1 MHLETVAVRRI
12 VPPYVEKQLLPADRL
27 GRVAQQYVQDAPA
40 DGRELYQ
47 SALPLYPVLPDIHEQ
62 ISATQYSGLAAAPL
76 GQGLQPRHQ
85 FAHFKGLDQIIVG
98 SCRETGELVVNM
110 SACRKHQNRGVVA
123 LLPQPGAERKPV
135 EKRQIEVEHNGVVGR
150 AACRSACQLQAVRA
164 GPGIVAVHVFQC
176 EIFHNGCGQVYIIFH
191 KQDVQHAAPLPYPEA
206 QGNEDFCSLPPK
218 KNSARNEPYQDMDA
232 FRTG

>member
-1 MHLETVAVRRI
+1 
-12 VPPYVEKQLLPADRL
+12 
-27 GRVAQQYVQDAPA
+27 
-40 DGRELYQ
+40 
-47 SALPLYPVLPDIHEQ
+47 
-62 ISATQYSGLAAAPL
+62 
-76 GQGLQPRHQ
+76 
-85 FAHFKGLDQIIVG
+85 
-98 SCRETGELVVNM
+98 M

-164 GPGIVAVHVFQC
+164 GPGIIAVHVFQC
-176 EIFHNGCGQVYIIFH
+176 EIFHNGCGQVHIIFH

-218 KNSARNEPYQDMDA
+218 TNSARNEPYTRHGCVSHRLILTQAEGKKTINQRFLVVWAHNDRPWPCI
-232 FRTG
+232 FHSPR